1 MEAAG
6 VIYLEVLSA
15 IGFTYLGARWGLLW
29 RTRRHTKRQGFY
41 GYPFLQEIRP
51 NTRRRLI

>member
-15 IGFTYLGARWGLLW
+15 VGFIYLGARWGLLW
-29 RTRRHTKRQGFY
+29 WTRRHTKRQGFY
-41 GYPFLQEIRP
+41 GYPFL
-51 NTRRRLI
+51 